1 MMNKLSAAIA
11 GAGFM
16 GAAHVEALRRLGIEV
31 TGILGIDIHEGERI
45 SRKLGLPRVYKT
57 IDEICVDPQVDVV
70 HLCTPNYLHFPMA
83 KAAFLAGKHVI
94 CEKPL
99 ANTAAEAQ
107 ELVSL
112 AQSQKRIGAV
122 NYNLRYYPL
131 CQEAHARVKTGQ
143 IGDVRLIHG
152 EYCQDWLFS
161 INDWNW
167 RLIPELGGSLRVVA
181 DIGTHWLDMVTWLT
195 GLKVTAV
202 MADFATFIP
211 VRHKPHTE
219 VETFASKLS
228 QIDDFDEVHVNT
240 EDYAGL
246 LVKFNN
252 GARGVATLSQINAGR
267 KNHFFW
273 EINGSR
279 ASIWWDQENP
289 NELWI
294 GQRDKPNE
302 LMLKDPALM
311 QAEARPYAGYP
322 GGHAE
327 GYPDTHMRLFKSV
340 YDYISNG
347 DFNQPPSFPTFNDGW
362 RELVLCEAIQ
372 KSAVEGRWVEV

>member
-1 MMNKLSAAIA
+1 MKSLCAAIA
-11 GAGFM
+11 GTGFM
-16 GAAHVEALRRLGIEV
+16 GVAHVEALRRLGIEV
-31 TGILGIDIHEGERI
+31 HGILSSDLQKGIRI
-45 SRKLGLPRVYKT
+45 NSELGLQKIYQSF
-57 IDEICVDPQVDVV
+57 DDICQDPKVDVV
-70 HLCTPNYLHFPMA
+70 HLCTPNYLHHPMA
-83 KAAFLAGKHVI
+83 KAALLAGKHVI

-107 ELVSL
+107 ELVGI
-112 AQSQKRIGAV
+112 AQAQKMVGAV

-131 CQEAHARVKTGQ
+131 CQEARARIKVGQ

-161 INDWNW
+161 IDDWNW

-181 DIGTHWLDMVTWLT
+181 DVGTHWLDMVTWLT
-195 GLKVTAV
+195 GLQVTAV

-211 VRHKPHTE
+211 VRRKPRLE

-228 QIDDFDEVHVNT
+228 QSGDYDEVQVNT

-252 GARGVATLSQINAGR
+252 GARGMVTLSQINAGR

-273 EINGSR
+273 EINGSQ

-294 GQRDKPNE
+294 GYRDKPNE
-302 LMLKDPALM
+302 LVMKDPALM
-311 QAEARPYAGYP
+311 QPEARPFAGYP

-327 GYPDTHMRLFKSV
+327 GYPDTHMRLFKTV
-340 YDYISNG
+340 YEYIAEG
-347 DFNQPPSFPTFNDGW
+347 KFYQPPPFPTFEDGW
-362 RELVLCEAIQ
+362 SEMVLCEAIQ
-372 KSAVEGRWVEV
+372 KSALLKQWMEI

>member
-1 MMNKLSAAIA
+1 MKSLCAAVA
-11 GAGFM
+11 GTGFM
-16 GAAHVEALRRLGIEV
+16 GVAHVEALRRLGITV
-31 TGILGIDIHEGERI
+31 HGILSSDLQKGIRI
-45 SRKLGLPRVYKT
+45 NSELGLKKIYRT
-57 IDEICVDPQVDVV
+57 FDDICTDPNVDVV
-70 HLCTPNYLHFPMA
+70 HLCTPNYLHHPMA
-83 KAAFLAGKHVI
+83 KAALLAGKHVI

-99 ANTAAEAQ
+99 ANTATEAQ
-107 ELVSL
+107 ELAGIV
-112 AQSQKRIGAV
+112 QGQKIVGAV

-131 CQEAHARVKTGQ
+131 CQEAHARIKAGL
-143 IGDVRLIHG
+143 IGNVRLIHG

-161 INDWNW
+161 IDDWNW

-181 DIGTHWLDMVTWLT
+181 DVGTHWLDMVTWLT
-195 GLKVTAV
+195 GLRVTAV

-211 VRHKPHTE
+211 VRHKPHIE

-228 QIDDFDEVHVNT
+228 QSGDYDEVQVNT

-252 GARGVATLSQINAGR
+252 GARGIVTLSQINAGR

-273 EINGSR
+273 EVNGSQ

-294 GQRDKPNE
+294 GYRDKPNE
-302 LMLKDPALM
+302 LVMKDPALM
-311 QAEARPYAGYP
+311 QPEARHFAGYP

-327 GYPDTHMRLFKSV
+327 GYPDTHMRLFKTV
-340 YDYISNG
+340 YEYIAEG
-347 DFNQPPSFPTFNDGW
+347 QFNQPPSFPTFEDGW
-362 RELVLCEAIQ
+362 REMVLCEAIQ
-372 KSAVEGRWVEV
+372 KSALLKQWVEI

>member
-1 MMNKLSAAIA
+1 MKSLHAAIA

-31 TGILGIDIHEGERI
+31 TGILGVDLQEGERVGG
-45 SRKLGLPRVYKT
+45 KLGLPRVYAT
-57 IDEICVDPQVDVV
+57 FDDICVDPLVDVV
-70 HLCTPNYLHFPMA
+70 HLCTPNYLHHPMA
-83 KAAFLAGKHVI
+83 KAALLAGKHVI

-99 ANTAAEAQ
+99 ANSALEAE
-107 ELVSL
+107 ELVAL
-112 AQSQKRIGAV
+112 AQSQGRIGAV

-131 CQEAHARVKTGQ
+131 CQEARARIQAGQ
-143 IGDVRLIHG
+143 IGDVRLVHG

-161 INDWNW
+161 PNDWNW

-181 DIGTHWLDMVTWLT
+181 DIGTHWLDMVTWLS
-195 GLKVTAV
+195 GLEVVAV

-211 VRHKPHTE
+211 IRHKPRTE

-228 QIDDFDEVHVNT
+228 QSGDYDEVHVST

-252 GARGVATLSQINAGR
+252 GARGIATLSQINAGR

-273 EINGSR
+273 ELNGSR

-289 NELWI
+289 NELWL
-294 GQRDKPNE
+294 GHRDQPNE
-302 LMLKDPALM
+302 LALKDPALM
-311 QAEARPYAGYP
+311 LPDARPYAGYP

-340 YDYISNG
+340 YDYISEG
-347 DFNQPPSFPTFNDGW
+347 DFNQPPSFPTFKDGW

-372 KSAVEGRWVEV
+372 RSAVEGRWVEV